1 MLKWFIRRRLAAF
14 EKRFGYDAG
23 YAHELLNEDL
33 GAFLAFAKIQAMGN
47 YHKNVPT
54 AGWYAAKLVGTLTED
69 CGPCTQLNVT
79 MALAA
84 GVDGKQLAA
93 VLARDEAA
101 MSDDVALAVR
111 FARTALAHDPEADV
125 HRDEVVRRWGKP
137 GLYSLTFAVTVGR
150 VYPTVKYALGYGKA
164 CQRIVVD
171 DKPVPVTRDDREP
184 AARSGAVA

>member
-14 EKRFGYDAG
+14 EKTFGYDAS

-47 YHKNVPT
+47 YHKNVP
-54 AGWYAAKLVGTLTED
+54 AAPLYAAKLVGTLTED

-79 MALAA
+79 MALRA

-93 VLARDEAA
+93 VLANDEAA
-101 MSDDVALAVR
+101 MCDDVKLAVR
-111 FARTALAHDPEADV
+111 FARTSLAHDPEADV
-125 HRDEVVRRWGKP
+125 HRDEVVKRWGKE
-137 GLYSLTFAVTVGR
+137 GLYSLTFGLTAGR

-171 DKPVPVTRDDREP
+171 GKLVPVMRDQAMT
-184 AARSGAVA
+184 AA

>member
-14 EKRFGYDAG
+14 EKTYGYDAG

-33 GAFLAFAKIQAMGN
+33 GAFLAFAKIQSMGN

-54 AGWYAAKLVGTLTED
+54 AAWYAAKLVGTLTED

-79 MALAA
+79 MGLKA

-111 FARTALAHDPEADV
+111 FARAALAHDPEADV
-125 HRDEVVRRWGKP
+125 HRDEVVKRWGKE
-137 GLYSLTFAVTVGR
+137 GLFSLTFGVTVGR

-171 DKPVPVTRDDREP
+171 GKPVPVRRDEATT
-184 AARSGAVA
+184 AA